1 MDEKIVETLGNQ
13 YTINDK
19 YNCKAM
25 PRTLSEAVGFLF
37 RQFVFWD
44 LERIE
49 FVNSIVVASQLS
61 LGTIH

>member
-13 YTINDK
+13 YTINNK
-19 YNCKAM
+19 YNCQAM